1 MTEATEPPLDSPPTD
16 SPIDYAG
23 AMRELEGIV
32 AELEREAV
40 DVDHLS
46 NRVRR
51 AAELVELLRA
61 RIADTRMEVARVI
74 TDLEPGDGAAAGRDR
89 AEPH

>member
-1 MTEATEPPLDSPPTD
+1 MTEPADA
-16 SPIDYAG
+16 PIDPQVVDYVS

-46 NRVRR
+46 NRVKR

-61 RIADTRMEVARVI
+61 RIADTRIEVARVI
-74 TDLEPGDGAAAGRDR
+74 TDLDTGSTGES
-89 AEPH
+89 